1 MNTISDFLIN
11 SANNFPKKTAII
23 TKENKCTYEELHQF
37 ANNVSSALLKY
48 PQKSVI
54 SLVFENSIHA
64 IATYLGILQ
73 SGCIVHIIS
82 PNTSIHN
89 ISDQLNS
96 SNPHLIIGA
105 KTIIDKINVSIPTT
119 NFDTIL
125 SNNIVIDKREIYPTD
140 IAYLVYTSGT
150 TSKPKGVA
158 VSHANA
164 TFTTSNIVKVLDYT
178 KSDIDVL
185 PLPLSH
191 SFGLGCLHTSLYVGS
206 TLVLHKNTLN
216 PQEIFES
223 VDVYGATTF
232 AAVPATL
239 TKLLHEFP
247 DDLQRYFSNLR
258 LVITNST
265 FIPKDTVIGFR
276 NVLKKGNLATYY
288 GLTEASR
295 STFMIFNSDGKTE
308 SVGLPAPDVTIKL
321 VDENVHN
328 TKYGE
333 IWIKGSNVIR
343 KYWNN
348 SEADKN
354 LKDGWLRTGDLG
366 YFDDDGYLY
375 LKGRIDDTINVAG
388 EKVTPQEVERIVK
401 LLTEVEEAVVIGTEH
416 NVFGQVVKLFVKKT
430 NNSSL
435 TKSEIMSHCIKNLE
449 RYKVPT
455 VIEFVT
461 EFPRTEYGKI
471 KRFMLK

>member
-1 MNTISDFLIN
+1 MNTIFDFLTN
-11 SANNFPKKTAII
+11 SSDNYPKKTAII
-23 TKENKCTYEELHQF
+23 TRESKCTYEELRQL
-37 ANNVSSALLKY
+37 ASNVSSKLSKY

-54 SLVFENSIHA
+54 SIIFENSIDA
-64 IATYLGILQ
+64 IAAYLGILQ
-73 SGCIVHIIS
+73 SGCIAHIVS
-82 PNTSIHN
+82 PNTTIHN
-89 ISDQLNS
+89 LSDQLNS
-96 SNPHLIIGA
+96 AKPHLIIG
-105 KTIIDKINVSIPTT
+105 TMMNIDKINA
-119 NFDTIL
+119 NMEAMDFDEIL
-125 SNNIVIDKREIYPTD
+125 SNNVTQVKKDTHSSD
-140 IAYLVYTSGT
+140 LAYLIYTSGT

-164 TFTTSNIVKVLDYT
+164 TFTTSNIVKVLGYT

-191 SFGLGCLHTSLYVGS
+191 SFGLGCLHTSLCVGS

-216 PQEIFES
+216 PREIFES
-223 VDVYGATTF
+223 VEIHSATTF

-247 DDLQRYFSNLR
+247 DDLKRYFSNLR

-265 FIPKDTVIGFR
+265 SIPKETVVGFR
-276 NVLKKGNLATYY
+276 RILKKGNLATYY

-295 STFMIFNSDGKTE
+295 STFMIFNSDGREE
-308 SVGLPAPDVTIKL
+308 SVGLPAPGVIIKL
-321 VDENVHN
+321 VDESNQN
-328 TKYGE
+328 TKQGE
-333 IWIKGSNVIR
+333 IWIKGSNVI
-343 KYWNN
+343 KNYWNDL
-348 SEADKN
+348 EADKG
-354 LKDGWLRTGDLG
+354 LKDGWLMTGDLG
-366 YFDDDGYLY
+366 HLDDGYLY
-375 LKGRIDDTINVAG
+375 LKGRVDYTINVAG
-388 EKVTPQEVERIVK
+388 EKVSPQEVERIVK
-401 LLTEVEEAVVIGTEH
+401 LLTEVEEAVAIGTEH
-416 NVFGQVVKLFVKKT
+416 NVFGHVVKLFVKKT

-455 VIEFVT
+455 IIEFIN